1 VPIQT
6 LERTLDQ
13 LDVLKNQ
20 YGQSQARTVAS
31 LLKRTNRIRI
41 TDPQALIRL
50 HEILLFLRAHP
61 HDAAILK
68 AADAQ
73 LQGFATRITD
83 LRDHGLDLSELDH
96 PEVSGIAGTEVI
108 DTFGYRI
115 VSWLREHR
123 TSQIDFYWDW
133 FEDENRLADSWPR
146 FMPVLAEDASVEA
159 NVPYRSWLRR
169 ARGSRSELVW
179 LLDQFSQLQLSEI
192 QKAELYNAQKLY
204 VRWRFAYRD
213 SRTGLRLP
221 IRKPFHHD
229 SPMIQRRDIN
239 LEEEVLQPP
248 SQLEKLSVGEGRK
261 AIDMARAASTVRYRE
276 LYGFTNGDPQSVYR
290 TALGRGVDLILIT
303 LPPEKRL
310 PLRGYHSAM
319 IYRNG
324 VPIGYFEGLSF
335 FDRME
340 SGFNLYYT
348 FRDGETAWLYARTL
362 NVMHHLTG
370 VTAFSLDPYQVGFEN
385 EEGIK
390 SGAFWFYRK
399 LGFRST
405 RQSIERLTEREEAK
419 IRARKNYR
427 TSAATLRRLAEAS
440 MIFEIDEMRRGDWDR
455 FQIRH
460 LGFAVQRLLAQKFGG
475 NAKKMRAR
483 AVASMADILGLDGK
497 DLNEDFAVTLLLVRD
512 IQKWDDADKG
522 LLLRIIEAKSAGTEA
537 TYLRLMQKHKRLRN
551 ELIRIGSGSSGN
563 YLYQ

>member
-1 VPIQT
+1 M
-6 LERTLDQ
+6 ER
-13 LDVLKNQ
+13 
-20 YGQSQARTVAS
+20 
-31 LLKRTNRIRI
+31 
-41 TDPQALIRL
+41 
-50 HEILLFLRAHP
+50 
-61 HDAAILK
+61 
-68 AADAQ
+68 
-73 LQGFATRITD
+73 
-83 LRDHGLDLSELDH
+83 
-96 PEVSGIAGTEVI
+96 
-108 DTFGYRI
+108 
-115 VSWLREHR
+115 
-123 TSQIDFYWDW
+123 
-133 FEDENRLADSWPR
+133 
-146 FMPVLAEDASVEA
+146 
-159 NVPYRSWLRR
+159 
-169 ARGSRSELVW
+169 
-179 LLDQFSQLQLSEI
+179 
-192 QKAELYNAQKLY
+192 
-204 VRWRFAYRD
+204 
-213 SRTGLRLP
+213 
-221 IRKPFHHD
+221 
-229 SPMIQRRDIN
+229 
-239 LEEEVLQPP
+239 
-248 SQLEKLSVGEGRK
+248 LSVGEGRK

-319 IYRNG
+319 IYKNG

-483 AVASMADILGLDGK
+483 AVASLADILGLDGK